1 MHFLVLWFFVSGFL
15 KLVLIGLGLNI
26 SGFYNSFD
34 SISNRENDW
43 TARQD
48 FTKNASQY
56 VTKLLETTGAVK
68 CHYKGSDPYWELTSS
83 IFSNKSLDS
92 GIYWSKVGVR
102 TRLDL
107 RVHVLGMIQTNRL
120 YDHESHVIVR
130 RLFIHFFTFL
140 TIVNI

>member
-1 MHFLVLWFFVSGFL
+1 MIGIFNCISTTTLLLNVYESSLMTHPQQLIFAPNKCQPHIVSLVLSVHFLVLWFFVSGFL

-56 VTKLLETTGAVK
+56 VTKRFEIT
-68 CHYKGSDPYWELTSS
+68 
-83 IFSNKSLDS
+83 
-92 GIYWSKVGVR
+92 R
-102 TRLDL
+102 T
-107 RVHVLGMIQTNRL
+107 VEH
-120 YDHESHVIVR
+120 H
-130 RLFIHFFTFL
+130 
-140 TIVNI
+140 